1 MKKRS
6 KGILF
11 LPVLLVLALV
21 LSVAVGYVLL
31 MQKGSVPAPTQGTR
45 ALTAE
50 EVNKV
55 TAQGTS
61 DEVPTIENDLN
72 ATNFTSIDSDLS
84 SIESELN
91 AALQE

>member
-31 MQKGSVPAPTQGTR
+31 MQKGGVPAPTQETR
-45 ALTAE
+45 VLTME
-50 EVNKV
+50 EVNQV
-55 TAQGTS
+55 TVQGAS
-61 DEVPTIENDLN
+61 DEVPAVEKDLN
-72 ATNFTSIDSDLS
+72 ATSFTSIDSDLS
-84 SIESELN
+84 NIESELN